1 MGLDFFSKVR
11 IFTRSWNVLK
21 NWYVYPL
28 VYFNLTKKPH
38 IIFETKSGLKL
49 KIRTGTTDIMVLTNV
64 WLIQEYLDDEF
75 NIENNDVVLDIGGHI
90 GLFALFA
97 SQFCKKGKIFY
108 FEPIKENYDILLENL
123 ELNAI
128 KNIIPFNLAVYD
140 DSKKVKM
147 YLNEDDAGHSIV
159 LPSSKSIQADSI
171 SLKKIFDDNKIEQCD
186 FAKIDC
192 EGSEYSII
200 DALPPEYLKR
210 INKIAIEYHFADSKP
225 ELANNLISKI
235 ENADFHVRK
244 KSHYNDMG
252 FLHARR

>member
-1 MGLDFFSKVR
+1 MGLDFFSKIR
-11 IFTRSWNVLK
+11 IFARSWNILK

-28 VYFNLTKKPH
+28 VYFNLTKKSH
-38 IIFETKSGLKL
+38 VIFETKSGIKL
-49 KIRTGTTDIMVLTNV
+49 KIRTRTTDLMALTNV
-64 WLIQEYLDDEF
+64 WLTREYLDDDF
-75 NIENNDVVLDIGGHI
+75 SIEADDVVLDIGGHI

-97 SQFCKKGKIFY
+97 SQFCKKGKIFC
-108 FEPIKENYDILLENL
+108 FEPVKENYNILLENL
-123 ELNAI
+123 ELNAV
-128 KNIIPFNLAVYD
+128 KNIVPFNLAVYD

-147 YLNEDDAGHSIV
+147 YLNDDDAGHSV
-159 LPSSKSIQADSI
+159 MLPSSKSIQADSI
-171 SLKKIFDDNKIEQCD
+171 SLKKIFDDNKIKQCD

-192 EGSEYSII
+192 EGSEYGII

-210 INKIAIEYHFADSKP
+210 INKMAIEYHFADSKP

-252 FLHARR
+252 FLYARR

>member
-1 MGLDFFSKVR
+1 M
-11 IFTRSWNVLK
+11 
-21 NWYVYPL
+21 
-28 VYFNLTKKPH
+28 
-38 IIFETKSGLKL
+38 
-49 KIRTGTTDIMVLTNV
+49 KIRTGTTDLMALTNV

-97 SQFCKKGKIFY
+97 SQFCKKGKIFC
-108 FEPIKENYDILLENL
+108 FEPIKENYDLLLENI

-147 YLNEDDAGHSIV
+147 YLNEDDAGHSII
-159 LPSSKSIQADSI
+159 LPSSKSIQTDSI
-171 SLKKIFDDNKIEQCD
+171 SLKKIFDDNKIDLCN

-210 INKIAIEYHFADSKP
+210 INKMAIEYHFADSKP

-235 ENADFHVRK
+235 ENAGFHVK
-244 KSHYNDMG
+244 KKPHYNDMG
-252 FLHARR
+252 FLYVRR

>member
-1 MGLDFFSKVR
+1 MALTNREK
-11 IFTRSWNVLK
+11 ITVLLRACKKFK
-21 NWYVYPL
+21 NWYFYPL
-28 VYFNLTKKPH
+28 VYFNLIKKPH

-49 KIRTGTTDIMVLTNV
+49 KIRTGTTDLMALTNV

-97 SQFCKKGKIFY
+97 SQFCKKGKIFC
-108 FEPIKENYDILLENL
+108 FEPIKENYDLLLENI

-159 LPSSKSIQADSI
+159 LPSSKSIQADST
-171 SLKKIFDDNKIEQCD
+171 SLKKIFDDNKIDLCN

-200 DALPPEYLKR
+200 DSLPLEYLKR
-210 INKIAIEYHFADSKP
+210 IKKMAIEYHFADSKP
-225 ELANNLISKI
+225 ELSKNLILKI
-235 ENADFHVRK
+235 KNAGFHVKK

-252 FLHARR
+252 FLYARK

>member
-1 MGLDFFSKVR
+1 MGLDFFSKVC
-11 IFTRSWNVLK
+11 IFARSWNILK

-28 VYFNLTKKPH
+28 VYFNLTKKSH
-38 IIFETKSGLKL
+38 VIFETKSGIKL
-49 KIRTGTTDIMVLTNV
+49 KIRTRTTDLMALTNV
-64 WLIQEYLDDEF
+64 WLTREYLDDDF
-75 NIENNDVVLDIGGHI
+75 NIEADDVVLDIGGHI

-97 SQFCKKGKIFY
+97 SQFCKKGKIFC
-108 FEPIKENYDILLENL
+108 FEPVKENYNILLENL
-123 ELNAI
+123 ELNAV
-128 KNIIPFNLAVYD
+128 KNIVPFNLAVYD

-147 YLNEDDAGHSIV
+147 YLNDDDAGHSV
-159 LPSSKSIQADSI
+159 MLPSSKSIQTDSI

-192 EGSEYSII
+192 EGSEYGII

-210 INKIAIEYHFADSKP
+210 INKMAIEYHFADSKP
-225 ELANNLISKI
+225 ELVNNLILKI

-252 FLHARR
+252 FLYARR

>member
-1 MGLDFFSKVR
+1 MGLNFFSKVR
-11 IFTRSWNVLK
+11 IFAKSWNVLK

-28 VYFNLTKKPH
+28 VYFNLTKKSH
-38 IIFETKSGLKL
+38 VIFETKSGLKL

-64 WLIQEYLDDEF
+64 WLIQEYLDHELD
-75 NIENNDVVLDIGGHI
+75 IKDNDIVLDIGGHI

-97 SQFCKKGKIFY
+97 SQFCKKGKIFC

-159 LPSSKSIQADSI
+159 LPSSKSIQADST
-171 SLKKIFDDNKIEQCD
+171 SLKKIFDDNKIDLCN

-200 DALPPEYLKR
+200 DTLPPEYLKR
-210 INKIAIEYHFADSKP
+210 INKMAIEYHFADSKP
-225 ELANNLISKI
+225 ELAKNLISKI

-252 FLHARR
+252 FLYARR

>member
-28 VYFNLTKKPH
+28 VYFNLTKKSH
-38 IIFETKSGLKL
+38 VIFETKNGIKL
-49 KIRTGTTDIMVLTNV
+49 KIRTRTTDLMALTNI

-75 NIENNDVVLDIGGHI
+75 EIENNDVVLDIGGHI

-97 SQFCKKGKIFY
+97 SQFCKKGKIFC

-123 ELNAI
+123 ELNAV
-128 KNIIPFNLAVYD
+128 KNIVPFNLAVYD
-140 DSKKVKM
+140 DEGKVKM
-147 YLNEDDAGHSIV
+147 YLNEDDAGHSVV
-159 LPSSKSIQADSI
+159 LPSSKSIQTNSI
-171 SLKKIFDDNKIEQCD
+171 SLKKIFDDNKIDLCG

-210 INKIAIEYHFADSKP
+210 INKMAIEYHFADSKP
-225 ELANNLISKI
+225 ELAKNLVSKI
-235 ENADFHVRK
+235 ENADFHVKK
-244 KSHYNDMG
+244 KSNYDNMG
-252 FLHARR
+252 FLYAKR

>member
-11 IFTRSWNVLK
+11 IFARSCNVLK
-21 NWYVYPL
+21 NWYLYPL
-28 VYFNLTKKPH
+28 VYFNLTKKSH
-38 IIFETKSGLKL
+38 VIFETKSGIKL
-49 KIRTGTTDIMVLTNV
+49 KIRTRTTDLMALTNV

-97 SQFCKKGKIFY
+97 SQFCKKGKIFC
-108 FEPIKENYDILLENL
+108 FEPIKENYNILLENIK
-123 ELNAI
+123 LNTV

-140 DSKKVKM
+140 DSKRVKM
-147 YLNEDDAGHSIV
+147 YLNEDDAGHSII
-159 LPSSKSIQADSI
+159 LPSSKSIQTDSI
-171 SLKKIFDDNKIEQCD
+171 SLKKIFDDNKINLCG

-200 DALPPEYLKR
+200 DALPLEYLKR
-210 INKIAIEYHFADSKP
+210 INKMAIEYHFADSKP
-225 ELANNLISKI
+225 ELARDLISKI
-235 ENADFHVRK
+235 GNGGFHVKK

-252 FLHARR
+252 FLYARR

>member
-1 MGLDFFSKVR
+1 MGLNFFSKVR
-11 IFTRSWNVLK
+11 IFAKSWNVLK

-28 VYFNLTKKPH
+28 VYFNLIKKSH
-38 IIFETKSGLKL
+38 VIFETKSGLKL

-64 WLIQEYLDDEF
+64 WLIQEYLDHELD
-75 NIENNDVVLDIGGHI
+75 IKDNDIVLDIGGHI

-97 SQFCKKGKIFY
+97 SQFCKKGKIFC

-147 YLNEDDAGHSIV
+147 YLSEDDAGHSV
-159 LPSSKSIQADSI
+159 FFPGSKSIQADSI
-171 SLKKIFDDNKIEQCD
+171 SLKKIFDDNKITQCG
-186 FAKIDC
+186 FAKMDC
-192 EGSEYSII
+192 EGSEYGII
-200 DALPPEYLKR
+200 DTLPTEYLQR
-210 INKIAIEYHFADSKP
+210 INKMAIEYHFADSRP
-225 ELANNLISKI
+225 ELAKNLISKI
-235 ENADFHVRK
+235 ENADFHVKK

-252 FLHARR
+252 FLYARR

>member
-1 MGLDFFSKVR
+1 MGLDFVSKVR
-11 IFTRSWNVLK
+11 IFARSCHVLK

-28 VYFNLTKKPH
+28 VYFNLTKKSH
-38 IIFETKSGLKL
+38 VIFETKNGLKL
-49 KIRTGTTDIMVLTNV
+49 KIRTRTTDLMALTNV
-64 WLIQEYLDDEF
+64 WITQEYLHDDF
-75 NIENNDVVLDIGGHI
+75 NMEDDDIVLDIGGHI

-97 SQFCKKGKIFY
+97 SQFCKKGKIFC
-108 FEPIKENYDILLENL
+108 FEPVKENYNVLLENL

-140 DSKKVKM
+140 DSKKIKM
-147 YLNEDDAGHSIV
+147 YLSDDDAGHSV
-159 LPSSKSIQADSI
+159 MLPSSKSIQADSI
-171 SLKKIFDDNKIEQCD
+171 SLKKIFDDNKIDLCN

-200 DALPPEYLKR
+200 DTLPPEYLKR

-225 ELANNLISKI
+225 ELANNLILKI
-235 ENADFHVRK
+235 KNADFHVRK

-252 FLHARR
+252 FLYARR

>member
-1 MGLDFFSKVR
+1 
-11 IFTRSWNVLK
+11 
-21 NWYVYPL
+21 
-28 VYFNLTKKPH
+28 
-38 IIFETKSGLKL
+38 
-49 KIRTGTTDIMVLTNV
+49 
-64 WLIQEYLDDEF
+64 
-75 NIENNDVVLDIGGHI
+75 
-90 GLFALFA
+90 
-97 SQFCKKGKIFY
+97 
-108 FEPIKENYDILLENL
+108 
-123 ELNAI
+123 
-128 KNIIPFNLAVYD
+128 
-140 DSKKVKM
+140 M
-147 YLNEDDAGHSIV
+147 YLNDDDAGHSV
-159 LPSSKSIQADSI
+159 MLPSSKSIQADSI

-252 FLHARR
+252 FLYARR

>member
-1 MGLDFFSKVR
+1 MGLNFFSKVR
-11 IFTRSWNVLK
+11 IFAKSWNVLK

-28 VYFNLTKKPH
+28 VYFNLTKKSH
-38 IIFETKSGLKL
+38 VIFETKSGLKL

-64 WLIQEYLDDEF
+64 WLIQEYLDHELD
-75 NIENNDVVLDIGGHI
+75 IKDNDIVLDIGGHI

-97 SQFCKKGKIFY
+97 SQFCKKGKIFC

-192 EGSEYSII
+192 EGSEYGII

-210 INKIAIEYHFADSKP
+210 INKMAIEYHFADSKP
-225 ELANNLISKI
+225 ELAKNLISKI
-235 ENADFHVRK
+235 ENVDFHVKK

-252 FLHARR
+252 FLYARR

>member
-28 VYFNLTKKPH
+28 VYFNLIKKSH

-97 SQFCKKGKIFY
+97 SQFCKKGKIFC

-159 LPSSKSIQADSI
+159 LPSSKSIQADST
-171 SLKKIFDDNKIEQCD
+171 SLKKIFDDNKIDLCN

-200 DALPPEYLKR
+200 DTLPPEYLKR
-210 INKIAIEYHFADSKP
+210 INKMAIEYHFADSKP
-225 ELANNLISKI
+225 ELAKNLISKI

-252 FLHARR
+252 FLYARR

>member
-1 MGLDFFSKVR
+1 MA
-11 IFTRSWNVLK
+11 
-21 NWYVYPL
+21 
-28 VYFNLTKKPH
+28 
-38 IIFETKSGLKL
+38 
-49 KIRTGTTDIMVLTNV
+49 LTNV

-97 SQFCKKGKIFY
+97 SQFCKKGKIFC

-147 YLNEDDAGHSIV
+147 YLNEDDAGHSVV
-159 LPSSKSIQADSI
+159 LPSSKSIQADST
-171 SLKKIFDDNKIEQCD
+171 SLKKIFDDNKIDLCN

-200 DALPPEYLKR
+200 DTLPPEYLKR
-210 INKIAIEYHFADSKP
+210 INKMAIEYHFADSKP
-225 ELANNLISKI
+225 ELAKNLI
-235 ENADFHVRK
+235 
-244 KSHYNDMG
+244 
-252 FLHARR
+252 